1 VASGNVTSAE
11 IAVDIKRHEAAH
23 VGVHKDRGAGRS
35 GRGIAPGVMQSSI
48 HANRVVYAARVTSAL
63 VISAN
68 GPDAPPLET
77 DLVEAGIHV
86 LGAVACDKL
95 VQEAL
100 RRGPDVVV
108 CWDPHPAEPLFE
120 ATTLLART
128 DARPVIVFTN
138 DVGAEAL
145 ERALACGIHAW
156 VVQGYGAQR
165 LRPLVQLAQA
175 RFRHERAQR
184 DAFAELHERFEE
196 RKLVDRAKGILM
208 RAHQIPE
215 EEAFR
220 RLRSASMQGK
230 QRVGQVS
237 QRVIHAARDAEGVNR
252 AGQLRMLSQRIVKLY
267 ALTAA
272 ATDVRDAKALLL
284 ESVEHVKHNLD
295 QLART
300 LSKATFGDLLE
311 AVLRAWSRLEP
322 LLSAAQRERLAE
334 VDQCAEEL
342 LQAADRLTA
351 TLESAS
357 GLATLAVVNL
367 SGRQRM
373 LAQRLAKQALIG
385 HLLEGDAA
393 SAVRADAQHTVQAF
407 EQALQRLGE
416 VPLSSAE
423 IRIALGV
430 AGREWQAMKKA
441 LDQVGDEAGRRQ
453 LARSSESLLALFEQL
468 TERYEHG
475 VQLLLA
481 G

>member
-1 VASGNVTSAE
+1 LCN
-11 IAVDIKRHEAAH
+11 
-23 VGVHKDRGAGRS
+23 
-35 GRGIAPGVMQSSI
+35 SSI
-48 HANRVVYAARVTSAL
+48 RANHLFYACRVTSAL

-77 DLVEAGIHV
+77 DLAAVGIHV

-100 RRGPDVVV
+100 RRGPDVIV
-108 CWDPHPAEPLFE
+108 CWQPHPDETLFE
-120 ATTLLART
+120 ATALLART

-138 DVGAEAL
+138 EVRAEPL
-145 ERALACGIHAW
+145 ERALESGIHAW
-156 VVQGYGAQR
+156 VVQGYAVPR
-165 LRPLVQLAQA
+165 LRPLLQLAQA

-184 DAFAELHERFEE
+184 DAFGELQERFEE

-220 RLRSASMQGK
+220 RLRTASMQGK

-267 ALTAA
+267 ALAA
-272 ATDVRDAKALLL
+272 AGTDVRDAKALLS
-284 ESVEHVKHNLD
+284 ESADLVKRNLD

-311 AVLRAWSRLEP
+311 AVLRAWGELEP
-322 LLSAAQRERLAE
+322 LLAAAPQRQRLAE
-334 VDQCAEEL
+334 VDRCAEAL

-351 TLESAS
+351 ALDSAS

-385 HLLEGDAA
+385 ELLDSEVA
-393 SAVRADAQHTVQAF
+393 SAARAEAQQTVQAF
-407 EQALQRLGE
+407 EQALQHLSE

-423 IRIALGV
+423 IRVALGV
-430 AGREWQAMKKA
+430 AGRDWQAMRKA
-441 LDQVGDEAGRRQ
+441 LEQVGDEAGRRQ
-453 LARSSESLLALFEQL
+453 IARLSESLLAVFEQL

-481 G
+481 EQPPS

>member
-1 VASGNVTSAE
+1 V
-11 IAVDIKRHEAAH
+11 
-23 VGVHKDRGAGRS
+23 VH
-35 GRGIAPGVMQSSI
+35 SSI
-48 HANRVVYAARVTSAL
+48 RANHLFYACRVTSAL

-68 GPDAPPLET
+68 GPDAPSLET
-77 DLVEAGIHV
+77 DLVSVGIHV

-100 RRGPDVVV
+100 RQGPDVIV
-108 CWDPHPAEPLFE
+108 CWEPHPDEPLFE
-120 ATTLLART
+120 ATALLART

-138 DVGAEAL
+138 EVRAEPL
-145 ERALACGIHAW
+145 ERALESGIHAW
-156 VVQGYGAQR
+156 VVQGYAVSR

-184 DAFAELHERFEE
+184 DAFDQLQERFEE

-220 RLRSASMQGK
+220 RLRTASMQGK

-237 QRVIHAARDAEGVNR
+237 QRVIHAARDAEGVNC

-267 ALTAA
+267 ALAAA
-272 ATDVRDAKALLL
+272 ATDVRDAKALLA
-284 ESVEHVKHNLD
+284 ESADRVKRNLD

-311 AVLRAWSRLEP
+311 AALRAWAEVEP
-322 LLSAAQRERLAE
+322 LLLAAAPQRERLAE
-334 VDQCAEEL
+334 VDRCAEAL
-342 LQAADRLTA
+342 LQAADRLTTA
-351 TLESAS
+351 LESAS

-373 LAQRLAKQALIG
+373 LAQRLAKQV
-385 HLLEGDAA
+385 LLGQLLDGDAA
-393 SAVRADAQHTVQAF
+393 NAARVEAQHTVQAF
-407 EQALQRLGE
+407 EHALQRLSE

-423 IRIALGV
+423 IRVALGV
-430 AGREWQAMKKA
+430 AGRDWQAMKTA
-441 LDQVGDEAGRRQ
+441 LEQAGDEAGRRQ
-453 LARSSESLLALFEQL
+453 IARTSESLLMLFDQL

-481 G
+481 DQPPS

>member
-1 VASGNVTSAE
+1 LCN
-11 IAVDIKRHEAAH
+11 
-23 VGVHKDRGAGRS
+23 
-35 GRGIAPGVMQSSI
+35 SSI
-48 HANRVVYAARVTSAL
+48 RANHLFYACRVTSAL

-77 DLVEAGIHV
+77 DLAAVGIHV

-100 RRGPDVVV
+100 RRGPDVIV
-108 CWDPHPAEPLFE
+108 CWQPHPDETLFE
-120 ATTLLART
+120 ATALLART

-138 DVGAEAL
+138 EVRAEPL
-145 ERALACGIHAW
+145 ERALESGIHAW
-156 VVQGYGAQR
+156 VVQGYAVPR
-165 LRPLVQLAQA
+165 LRPLLQLAQA

-184 DAFAELHERFEE
+184 DAFGELQERFEE

-220 RLRSASMQGK
+220 RLRTASMQGK

-267 ALTAA
+267 ALAA
-272 ATDVRDAKALLL
+272 AGTDVRDAKALLS
-284 ESVEHVKHNLD
+284 ESADLVKRNLD

-311 AVLRAWSRLEP
+311 AVLRAWGELEP
-322 LLSAAQRERLAE
+322 LLAAAPQRQRLAE
-334 VDQCAEEL
+334 VDRCAEAL

-351 TLESAS
+351 ALDSAS

-385 HLLEGDAA
+385 ELLDGEVA
-393 SAVRADAQHTVQAF
+393 SAARAEAQQTVQAF
-407 EQALQRLGE
+407 EQALQHLSE

-423 IRIALGV
+423 IRVALGV
-430 AGREWQAMKKA
+430 AGRDWQAMRKA
-441 LDQVGDEAGRRQ
+441 LEQVGDEAGRRQ
-453 LARSSESLLALFEQL
+453 IARLSESLLAVFEQL

-481 G
+481 EQPPS

>member
-1 VASGNVTSAE
+1 M
-11 IAVDIKRHEAAH
+11 H
-23 VGVHKDRGAGRS
+23 
-35 GRGIAPGVMQSSI
+35 SSI
-48 HANRVVYAARVTSAL
+48 RANDLFYACRVTSAL

-68 GPDAPPLET
+68 GPDAPSLET
-77 DLVEAGIHV
+77 DLISVGIHV

-100 RRGPDVVV
+100 RHGPDVVV
-108 CWDPHPAEPLFE
+108 CWEPHPDEVLFE
-120 ATTLLART
+120 ATALLART
-128 DARPVIVFTN
+128 DARPVIVFTT
-138 DVGAEAL
+138 DVRAEPL
-145 ERALACGIHAW
+145 ERALASGIHAW
-156 VVQGYGAQR
+156 VVQGYSVQR
-165 LRPLVQLAQA
+165 LRPLLQLAQA
-175 RFRHERAQR
+175 RFRHERTQR
-184 DAFAELHERFEE
+184 DAFEQLQERFEE

-220 RLRSASMQGK
+220 RLRTASMQGK

-267 ALTAA
+267 ALAA
-272 ATDVRDAKALLL
+272 AGTDVRDAKALLAD
-284 ESVEHVKHNLD
+284 SVGRVKHNLD

-311 AVLRAWSRLEP
+311 AVLRAWSELEP
-322 LLSAAQRERLAE
+322 PLTGAPQQGCLAE
-334 VDQCAEEL
+334 VDRCAEAL
-342 LQAADRLTA
+342 LQSADRLTA
-351 TLESAS
+351 ALESAS
-357 GLATLAVVNL
+357 GLATVAVVNL

-385 HLLEGDAA
+385 QLLDGDAA
-393 SAVRADAQHTVQAF
+393 SAARAEVQQTAQAF
-407 EQALQRLGE
+407 EQALQRLSE

-423 IRIALGV
+423 IRVALGV
-430 AGREWQAMKKA
+430 AGRDWHVMRKA
-441 LDQVGDEAGRRQ
+441 LEQVGEEAGRRQ
-453 LARSSESLLALFEQL
+453 LARTSESLLVLFEQL

-481 G
+481 DQPPS